1 MRAVVLCL
9 GACVLNFGASFASAQ
24 NPAPLVRVEVPPSK
38 NPAPSHS
45 SRRTMTAADQQIYD
59 RAVMRAREREVRIES
74 KKLVGLS
81 AARPATAMGNYNLGN
96 EWYGWRPGGGVYAVP
111 PAYYYGR

>member
-9 GACVLNFGASFASAQ
+9 GACVLNFGAAFASAQ
-24 NPAPLVRVEVPPSK
+24 NPAPLVRVEVPPPK

-45 SRRTMTAADQQIYD
+45 TRRTMTAADQQIYD

-96 EWYGWRPGGGVYAVP
+96 EWYGWRPGGAYAIP
-111 PAYYYGR
+111 PAYYYAR